1 MAGHI
6 NEMIAPERIVIVG
19 ASLAGLR
26 AAEALRREGFM
37 GQLTL
42 IGDEPYPPYDRP
54 PLSKQVL
61 VLQRHL
67 ISSSR
72 GSDGHLCSLQDLQD
86 ASPPSLFAPALI
98 ATGHRLPGSEA
109 FGKLA
114 PRRTRPHDPQDA
126 FHDQTMLDGGTTG
139 GGLLGQERPQLFPA
153 LRRQCLQTCQRDGL
167 HNALRWKRMLTGP
180 TYHMTAFGDGLMHAS
195 EA

>member
-1 MAGHI
+1 
-6 NEMIAPERIVIVG
+6 MIAHEAII
-19 ASLAGLR
+19 ASKHPKLLPAAKEKRGSQLLQRVLPMLFLHFSSSYLLR
-26 AAEALRREGFM
+26 
-37 GQLTL
+37 
-42 IGDEPYPPYDRP
+42 
-54 PLSKQVL
+54 LSAL

-153 LRRQCLQTCQRDGL
+153 LRRQCL
-167 HNALRWKRMLTGP
+167 H
-180 TYHMTAFGDGLMHAS
+180 
-195 EA
+195 

>member
-1 MAGHI
+1 MRHKG
-6 NEMIAPERIVIVG
+6 
-19 ASLAGLR
+19 
-26 AAEALRREGFM
+26 
-37 GQLTL
+37 GQVFRQIT
-42 IGDEPYPPYDRP
+42 
-54 PLSKQVL
+54 

-153 LRRQCLQTCQRDGL
+153 LSRQSLQTS
-167 HNALRWKRMLTGP
+167 HPHPPHTPPPPHPVSPHPPPP
-180 TYHMTAFGDGLMHAS
+180 TPA
-195 EA
+195 

>member
-1 MAGHI
+1 MTFV
-6 NEMIAPERIVIVG
+6 IAPAWSSAFFGSVNSTSSKSSVARMATRIPFNLFPCIVN
-19 ASLAGLR
+19 L
-26 AAEALRREGFM
+26 F
-37 GQLTL
+37 
-42 IGDEPYPPYDRP
+42 
-54 PLSKQVL
+54 L

-98 ATGHRLPGSEA
+98 ATGHRLPRSEA

-153 LRRQCLQTCQRDGL
+153 LRPQG
-167 HNALRWKRMLTGP
+167 
-180 TYHMTAFGDGLMHAS
+180 
-195 EA
+195 